1 MVLRARNPRSMRKN
15 LFQGPENAGKDRKE
29 QKMSRI
35 HEALKKAAEERNA
48 QTANHSAADLVDLS
62 GHEEST
68 QSLPANGGRPFNNAT
83 KSRIEPAV
91 TQFEEFAKRCAPVT
105 WKIEPSSS
113 VFSAHMNHHAGAEKF
128 RTLRSR
134 LYQVASAQPLKKILI
149 TSSTPAEGKTF
160 VAANLAQSFIR
171 QTNRRVLLIDSD
183 LRASRLHLHL
193 GAPEKPGLSD
203 YLRGDC
209 DEFQVTQV
217 GAGGNLC
224 LIPGGSDVTNPSEL
238 LHSDRMKQLLD
249 RMSLIFEW
257 IILDSPPA
265 LAVHDASI
273 LADMCDG
280 VLFVVRA
287 GATDFELAAKASE
300 EFRERNLLGVVLNR
314 VEKRDSYGD
323 YYYGYESEKN
333 GDSDLKQ

>member
-1 MVLRARNPRSMRKN
+1 
-15 LFQGPENAGKDRKE
+15 
-29 QKMSRI
+29 MSRI
-35 HEALKKAAEERNA
+35 HEALKKAAEERSA
-48 QTANHSAADLVDLS
+48 QTATRSVSELVDLS
-62 GHEEST
+62 GQDVAIESP
-68 QSLPANGGRPFNNAT
+68 QVAEVRQAEVVPPHKPDPGASKFGEFVKRCQPAN
-83 KSRIEPAV
+83 
-91 TQFEEFAKRCAPVT
+91 
-105 WKIEPSSS
+105 WKIDSFAS
-113 VFSAHMNHHAGAEKF
+113 VFSPQAEHQSGAEKF

-134 LYQVASAQPLKKILI
+134 LYQIASAQPLKKILI

-171 QTNRRVLLIDSD
+171 QADRRVLLIDSD

-209 DEFQVTQV
+209 DEFKIIQV

-238 LHSDRMKQLLD
+238 LHSERMNQLLE
-249 RMSLIFEW
+249 RMSQLFDW

-287 GATDFELAAKASE
+287 GSTDYGLAAKASS
-300 EFRERNLLGVVLNR
+300 EFHDKNLLGVVLNR
-314 VEKRDSYGD
+314 VDKNDSYGD
-323 YYYGYESEKN
+323 YYYGYEPGRKAESDTKN
-333 GDSDLKQ
+333 S

>member
-1 MVLRARNPRSMRKN
+1 
-15 LFQGPENAGKDRKE
+15 
-29 QKMSRI
+29 MSRI
-35 HEALKKAAEERNA
+35 HEALKKAAQERHA
-48 QTANHSAADLVDLS
+48 QTATRSVSDLVDLS
-62 GHEEST
+62 ATEVAIETPRAVEVKQAAAFVPT
-68 QSLPANGGRPFNNAT
+68 QKIDPNSS
-83 KSRIEPAV
+83 K
-91 TQFEEFAKRCAPVT
+91 FADFLKRCQPAT
-105 WKIEPSSS
+105 WKMEQSAS
-113 VFSAHMNHHAGAEKF
+113 VFSSQAEHQSGAEKF

-134 LYQVASAQPLKKILI
+134 LYQIATAQPLKKILI

-160 VAANLAQSFIR
+160 VAANLAQTFTR
-171 QTNRRVLLIDSD
+171 QTDRRVLLIDSD

-209 DEFQVTQV
+209 DEFGIAQL

-238 LHSDRMKQLLD
+238 LHSDRMRQLLD
-249 RMSLIFEW
+249 RMSQLFDW

-287 GATDFELAAKASE
+287 GSTDYELAAKASA
-300 EFRERNLLGVVLNR
+300 EFREKNLLGVVLNR
-314 VEKRDSYGD
+314 VDKSDTYGD
-323 YYYGYESEKN
+323 YYYGYEPGRKSDKN
-333 GDSDLKQ
+333 